1 MTKDIIIFIISQR
14 TIHYSNTPPVTVM
27 MPQLEEGE
35 QELLIVVILIFK
47 IEQIPLLMT
56 PMKWSLRSPLLENN
70 NLFQQLKWT
79 VEKMLALSKISK
91 L

>member
-1 MTKDIIIFIISQR
+1 
-14 TIHYSNTPPVTVM
+14 M